1 MGVRAA
7 EIAELTGTT
16 VRTVRY
22 YHSLGLLP
30 VPPQRGGWRDYGLGH
45 VARLSRIRW
54 LVQAG
59 VPLESIGRILNG
71 DAPAG
76 GTDRAGGGPHG
87 ERASSGGGGNGARGT
102 DDRTNAGTGGRTDD
116 CADDHDG
123 EAAGRVAADLA
134 GALEAVERSLA
145 EATRQ
150 REMLICLLERA
161 REGLTVSP
169 MTPRMAAFFDRLEAA
184 APDER
189 TRAAVR
195 RERDVVELACYRG
208 QMPPEAEALFRAP
221 QPQEEAGILEAY
233 GQDASAMSD
242 EQIEERVRANI
253 RRLESMLGPL
263 RARALAR
270 SVDREAVRAFF
281 RLASRVEPFDARMGA
296 AMERGL
302 LAAIDRWS
310 AEA

>member
-1 MGVRAA
+1 MRVA

-59 VPLESIGRILNG
+59 VPLESIGRIL
-71 DAPAG
+71 DDEAPAPITG
-76 GTDRAGGGPHG
+76 RAERAAAAPGSDTGSAGGG
-87 ERASSGGGGNGARGT
+87 
-102 DDRTNAGTGGRTDD
+102 AGS
-116 CADDHDG
+116 DHD
-123 EAAGRVAADLA
+123 AAGRVAADLT

-150 REMLICLLERA
+150 RDMLLSLLERA
-161 REGLTVSP
+161 REGLAVCP

-208 QMPPEAEALFRAP
+208 QMPPEAEALFLAP
-221 QPQEEAGILEAY
+221 RPQDEADILKAY
-233 GQDASAMSD
+233 GQDASALSE
-242 EQIEERVRANI
+242 EQIEERVGANVA
-253 RRLESMLGPL
+253 RLESMLGPQ

-281 RLASRVEPFDARMGA
+281 RLASRLEPFDARMGA

-302 LAAIDRWS
+302 LEAIERWGG
-310 AEA
+310 AD

>member
-1 MGVRAA
+1 
-7 EIAELTGTT
+7 
-16 VRTVRY
+16 
-22 YHSLGLLP
+22 
-30 VPPQRGGWRDYGLGH
+30 
-45 VARLSRIRW
+45 
-54 LVQAG
+54 
-59 VPLESIGRILNG
+59 
-71 DAPAG
+71 
-76 GTDRAGGGPHG
+76 
-87 ERASSGGGGNGARGT
+87 
-102 DDRTNAGTGGRTDD
+102 
-116 CADDHDG
+116 
-123 EAAGRVAADLA
+123 
-134 GALEAVERSLA
+134 
-145 EATRQ
+145 
-150 REMLICLLERA
+150 MLICLLERA

-184 APDER
+184 APNER

-208 QMPPEAEALFRAP
+208 QMPPEAEALFLAP

-263 RARALAR
+263 RA
-270 SVDREAVRAFF
+270 FF